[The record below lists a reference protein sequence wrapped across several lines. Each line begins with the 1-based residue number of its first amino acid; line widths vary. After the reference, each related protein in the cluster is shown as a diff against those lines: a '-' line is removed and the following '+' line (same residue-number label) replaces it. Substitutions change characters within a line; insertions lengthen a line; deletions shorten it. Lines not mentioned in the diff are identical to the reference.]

1 MPPGKR
7 SLALAKSTPKPG
19 LLARL
24 FGAPDPKTGA
34 PKSGPARQYK
44 GPAKDGAEAGRLRA
58 QLQQQIKTLR
68 AKLNPQ
74 LLRVAETI
82 TRKGPP
88 TTDHDR
94 AQMAIGLFLAQKKD
108 GGDYAAKLK
117 AKLDEQK
124 RKSH

>member
-1 MPPGKR
+1 MTAENRKQTK
-7 SLALAKSTPKPG
+7 AKPG

-24 FGAPDPKTGA
+24 FGTAA
-34 PKSGPARQYK
+34 PKPAPARQQYK
-44 GPAKDGAEAGRLRA
+44 GPAKDAAETGRLRA
-58 QLQQQIKTLR
+58 QLQQQIKALR

-94 AQMAIGLFLAQKKD
+94 AQLAIGLFLAQKKD
-108 GGDYAAKLK
+108 GGDYAARLK
-117 AKLDEQK
+117 ARLDEQR

>member
-1 MPPGKR
+1 MAAENRKQTK
-7 SLALAKSTPKPG
+7 AKPG

-24 FGAPDPKTGA
+24 FGGA
-34 PKSGPARQYK
+34 PAVKPAPAKRYA
-44 GPAKDGAEAGRLRA
+44 GPAKDAAETGRLRT
-58 QLQQQIKTLR
+58 QLQQQIRTLR
-68 AKLNPQ
+68 ATLNPQ

-82 TRKGPP
+82 TAKGPP

-94 AQMAIGLFLAQKKD
+94 AQLAIGLFLAQRKD

>member
-1 MPPGKR
+1 MATRNRKQ
-7 SLALAKSTPKPG
+7 TPARPG

-24 FGAPDPKTGA
+24 FGAPAAKAPAPPKRYA
-34 PKSGPARQYK
+34 
-44 GPAKDGAEAGRLRA
+44 GPAKDAAAETGRLRA
-58 QLQQQIKTLR
+58 QLLLQIRNLR

-74 LLRVAETI
+74 LVRLAETVA
-82 TRKGPP
+82 RKGPP

-117 AKLDEQK
+117 ARLDEQK
-124 RKSH
+124 RRSH

>member
-1 MPPGKR
+1 MGAKNGKPT
-7 SLALAKSTPKPG
+7 AGKPG

-24 FGAPDPKTGA
+24 FGTAPAKA
-34 PKSGPARQYK
+34 PVPARRYT
-44 GPAKDGAEAGRLRA
+44 GPAKEAESGRLRA
-58 QLQQQIKTLR
+58 QLQQQIKSLR

-74 LLRVAETI
+74 LLRVAESI
-82 TRKGPP
+82 ARKGPP

-94 AQMAIGLFLAQKKD
+94 AQTAVGLFLAQKKD

-117 AKLDEQK
+117 AKLEEQK

>member
-1 MPPGKR
+1 MGAKNGKQTAAR
-7 SLALAKSTPKPG
+7 PG

-24 FGAPDPKTGA
+24 FGTAPAKA
-34 PKSGPARQYK
+34 PPPVRRYA
-44 GPAKDGAEAGRLRA
+44 GPAKDAAESSRLRA
-58 QLQQQIKTLR
+58 QLQQQIKSLR

-82 TRKGPP
+82 ARKGPP

-94 AQMAIGLFLAQKKD
+94 AQTAVGLFLAQKKD

-117 AKLDEQK
+117 AKLEDQK
-124 RKSH
+124 RRSH

>member
-1 MPPGKR
+1 MV
-7 SLALAKSTPKPG
+7 LAKTTPKPG

-24 FGAPDPKTGA
+24 FGGQPARAPA
-34 PKSGPARQYK
+34 PARQYK
-44 GPAKDGAEAGRLRA
+44 GPAKDAAETGRLRA
-58 QLQQQIKTLR
+58 QLQQQIRALR

-82 TRKGPP
+82 ARKGPP

-108 GGDYAAKLK
+108 GGDYVAKLK

-124 RKSH
+124 RRSH

>member
-1 MPPGKR
+1 MGAKNGKQT
-7 SLALAKSTPKPG
+7 AAKPG

-24 FGAPDPKTGA
+24 FGQSDSRLAPAQA
-34 PKSGPARQYK
+34 PAPARRYT
-44 GPAKDGAEAGRLRA
+44 GPAKDAAESGRLRA
-58 QLQQQIKTLR
+58 QLQQQIKSLR

-74 LLRVAETI
+74 LLRVAENI
-82 TRKGPP
+82 ARKGPP

-94 AQMAIGLFLAQKKD
+94 AQTAVGLFLAQKKD
-108 GGDYAAKLK
+108 GGDYVAKLK